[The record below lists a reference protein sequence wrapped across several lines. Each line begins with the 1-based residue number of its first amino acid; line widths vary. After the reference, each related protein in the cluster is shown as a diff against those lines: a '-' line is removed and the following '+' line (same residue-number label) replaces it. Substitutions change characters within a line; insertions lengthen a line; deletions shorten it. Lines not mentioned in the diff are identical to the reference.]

1 MAKRHNLR
9 SECIA
14 EFTGTFLFVALGAGS
29 VAGLKCAG
37 AAYGQWEISII
48 WGLAVAIAVYVTA
61 GVSGAHLNPSVS
73 LALAVFGKFPKRKIA
88 PYIIAQALGA
98 FAAAA
103 IVYFLYQNLFPAKTM
118 ATAGVFTTFPHA
130 GISLTQAF
138 CAEFFITA
146 VLVAVIFG
154 LSDDGNGLPRGALTP
169 LLVGMTVAVIGGS
182 FGPLTGFSMNAAR
195 DFGPRLFTQFA
206 GWGPEAMTGGFAL
219 PYALIPLIAPAA
231 GGLCGAAFY
240 HFFIGRSLLREELIL
255 ISPDAPKSAAE
266 SPPRN
271 TLEQAPAENS
281 AEKPAE
287 TNALL

>member
-1 MAKRHNLR
+1 MQEQQSLTN
-9 SECIA
+9 ECIA

-48 WGLAVAIAVYVTA
+48 WGFAVALAVYVTA

-73 LALAVFGKFPKRKIA
+73 IALAVFGKFPKRKIL
-88 PYIIAQALGA
+88 PYIIAQTLGA

-130 GISLTQAF
+130 NISLAQAF
-138 CAEFFITA
+138 CTEFFITA
-146 VLVAVIFG
+146 LLVAVIFG

-169 LLVGMTVAVIGGS
+169 LLVGVTVAVIGGS

-206 GWGPEAMTGGFAL
+206 GWGTEAMTGEREI
-219 PYALIPLIAPAA
+219 PYAFIPLIAPAL
-231 GGLCGAAFY
+231 GGLAGAAFY
-240 HFFIGRSLLREELIL
+240 NFFIGRCL
-255 ISPDAPKSAAE
+255 APKRTIILSADKQTAE
-266 SPPRN
+266 LLQGEDAELKISLPP
-271 TLEQAPAENS
+271 Q
-281 AEKPAE
+281 EK
-287 TNALL
+287 